1 MTQTTR
7 RKPSADDCTRLAAVA
22 LMRDGRATMA
32 EAANLAGTSRQLV
45 AFWARRAGIDPMQT
59 RAQCLATIWARAL
72 RQNE

>member
-1 MTQTTR
+1 MEQRT
-7 RKPSADDCTRLAAVA
+7 KPQSSADDCARLAAIA

-45 AFWARRAGIDPMQT
+45 AFWARRAGINPMQT
-59 RAQCLATIWARAL
+59 RAEYLAREWQRV